1 MFALNNYDPYLDTEE
16 LIVDTPDRKNKS
28 EIERI
33 EKLDK
38 LLSLT
43 KSFAIEYY
51 EGLNT
56 RKVFPESDLLEN
68 LSVFNEQLQQNT
80 IDPAD
85 TIKMLH
91 QFGSPATTASAGR
104 RYFGFVIGGSQP
116 AALAANWIAGAWD
129 QNAGLHVTSPVSAYL
144 EEVATR
150 WLLQVL
156 PVAKESVIG
165 FTSGVTMAN
174 FCGLAAARHSIL
186 KKHGWDVQEFGLNG
200 APLIKVVVS
209 ADAHGSLLKAISLL
223 GLGRGRVIKV
233 PVDDQGKMI
242 PEKFP
247 EVDADTIVC
256 LQAGNVNTGSFD
268 PADKIIPIA
277 KSKGAWVH
285 VDGAFGLWAG
295 AAGKYSYLT
304 KGYDE
309 ADSWATDAHKWLN
322 VPYDSGIVI
331 CKKPDDLRAAMSMS
345 AGYLDQ
351 SGSRIPYQYTP
362 ELSRRAR
369 GIEIWAA
376 LKTLGVKGVDDLITR
391 TCELAKQFS
400 QKLKSNGINI
410 LNDVVLNQVLVS
422 FGSDERTNEVM
433 KALQDDGTLYCSGTI
448 WNGHPAMRI
457 SVSSW
462 ATTEEDIEICVDAVK
477 RAVNSNPQK
486 S

>member
-1 MFALNNYDPYLDTEE
+1 MFALNNYDPYIDTEE
-16 LIVDTPDRKNKS
+16 VIVNIPDKNNS
-28 EIERI
+28 ETERI
-33 EKLDK
+33 ENLDK

-43 KSFAIEYY
+43 KTYAIEYY
-51 EGLNT
+51 KSLNS
-56 RKVFPESDLLEN
+56 RKVFPDTDSLDA
-68 LSVFNEQLQQNT
+68 LSIFNEQLQQHT
-80 IDPAD
+80 IDPSDA
-85 TIKMLH
+85 IKMLH
-91 QFGSPATTASAGR
+91 QYGSPATTASAGR

-116 AALAANWIAGAWD
+116 SALAANWLAGAWD
-129 QNAGLHVTSPVSAYL
+129 QNAGLHVTSPISAYL
-144 EEVATR
+144 EEIVSR
-150 WLLQVL
+150 WLLQIL
-156 PVAKESVIG
+156 PVAKESVAG

-174 FCGLAAARHSIL
+174 FSGLAAARHNIL

-242 PEKFP
+242 AEKFP

-268 PADKIIPIA
+268 PADKIIPLA
-277 KSKGAWVH
+277 KAKGAWVH

-295 AAGKYSYLT
+295 SSKKYSHLT
-304 KGYDE
+304 KGYED

-331 CKKPDDLRAAMSMS
+331 CRKPDDLKAAMSMS

-362 ELSRRAR
+362 ELSRKAR

-376 LKTLGVKGVDDLITR
+376 LKTLGVNGVDDLITR

-422 FGSDERTNEVM
+422 FGSDDRTNAVM
-433 KALQDDGTLYCSGTI
+433 KTIQDDGILYCSGTT

-462 ATTEEDIEICVDAVK
+462 ATTEEDIEICVDAILQ
-477 RAVNSNPQK
+477 AVNSHSQK

>member
-1 MFALNNYDPYLDTEE
+1 MFALNNYDPYIDTEE
-16 LIVDTPDRKNKS
+16 IFVNNQNMKINS

-33 EKLDK
+33 ENLDK

-43 KSFAIEYY
+43 RSYAIDYYKS
-51 EGLNT
+51 LNT
-56 RKVFPESDLLEN
+56 RNVFPDSESIEALTF
-68 LSVFNEQLQQNT
+68 FNEQLQQNP
-80 IDPAD
+80 IDPSD

-91 QFGSPATTASAGR
+91 KFGSPATAASAGR

-116 AALAANWIAGAWD
+116 AALAANWLAGAWD
-129 QNAGLHVTSPVSAYL
+129 QNAGLHVTSPVSAYI
-144 EEVATR
+144 EEVVTK
-150 WLLQVL
+150 WLLQIL
-156 PVAKESVIG
+156 PVAKESVAG

-174 FCGLAAARHSIL
+174 FCGLAAARHNIL

-200 APLIKVVVS
+200 APLIKVVAS

-247 EVDADTIVC
+247 DVDTDTIVC

-268 PADKIIPIA
+268 PADKIIPIV

-295 AAGKYSYLT
+295 ASEKYSYLT
-304 KGYDE
+304 KGYEE

-331 CKKPDDLRAAMSMS
+331 CRKPDDLRAAMSMS

-351 SGSRIPYQYTP
+351 TGSRIPYQYTP
-362 ELSRRAR
+362 ELSRKAR

-376 LKTLGVKGVDDLITR
+376 LKTLGVKGVDDLVTR
-391 TCELAKQFS
+391 TCELAKLFS

-422 FGSDERTNEVM
+422 FGSDERTNAVM
-433 KALQDDGTLYCSGTI
+433 KAIQNDGTLYCSGTI
-448 WNGHPAMRI
+448 WDGHPAMRI

-462 ATTEEDIEICVDAVK
+462 ATTEEDVDICVEAIMRV
-477 RAVNSNPQK
+477 VNSIT
-486 S
+486 